1 MKPASLVLAAALLIL
16 SPLAAAAA
24 PQERPSK
31 DVTTPRVVREY
42 KPNYPDSAKAKGIRG
57 SVELEVVVKKDGTVG
72 DVKVKKS
79 LDAELDEE
87 AVKAMKMWEFKPG
100 TKDGKAV
107 DVLVDVEMTFNLK

>member
-1 MKPASLVLAAALLIL
+1 MKSASVVLAALLL
-16 SPLAAAAA
+16 VHSAAASAS

-31 DVTTPRVVREY
+31 EVSTPQVVREY
-42 KPNYPDSAKAKGIRG
+42 KPDYPDSAKKKGLRG

-87 AVKAMKMWEFKPG
+87 AVKAMKKWEFKPG
-100 TKDGKAV
+100 TKDGKPV

>member
-1 MKPASLVLAAALLIL
+1 MKSASLVLAAALLVHA
-16 SPLAAAAA
+16 PLVVSAAA
-24 PQERPSK
+24 QERPSK
-31 DVTTPRVVREY
+31 DVRMPTVVREY
-42 KPNYPDSAKAKGIRG
+42 KPSYPDSAKAKGIRG

-87 AVKAMKMWEFKPG
+87 AVKAMKKWEFKPG

>member
-1 MKPASLVLAAALLIL
+1 MRSASLVLAAAFLIH
-16 SPLAAAAA
+16 SAVASAA

-31 DVTTPRVVREY
+31 EVSAPRVVREY

-72 DVKVKKS
+72 EVKVKKS
-79 LDAELDEE
+79 LDGELDEE
-87 AVKAMKMWEFKPG
+87 AVKAMKKWEFKPG
-100 TKDGKAV
+100 TKEGKPV

>member
-1 MKPASLVLAAALLIL
+1 MKSASLVLAAAFLIH
-16 SPLAAAAA
+16 SVVASAA

-31 DVTTPRVVREY
+31 DVSAPQVVREY

-72 DVKVKKS
+72 EVKVKKS

-87 AVKAMKMWEFKPG
+87 AVKAMKKWEFKPG
-100 TKDGKAV
+100 TKEGKAV